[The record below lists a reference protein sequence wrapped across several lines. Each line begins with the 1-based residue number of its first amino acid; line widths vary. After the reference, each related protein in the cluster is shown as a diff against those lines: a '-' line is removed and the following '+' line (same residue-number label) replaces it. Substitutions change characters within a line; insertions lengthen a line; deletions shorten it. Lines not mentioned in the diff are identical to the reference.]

1 MKNTL
6 RNTLLKAALVAA
18 IALPFSAQMVK
29 AATLTANLTD
39 VTNSGTQN
47 YPTPKVTIT
56 DDGQPAGTLKI
67 RVEVIPGPTGGTADL
82 RGVFFN
88 LPSGVT
94 GATITRTAG
103 GPITAIEGTSSAFG
117 SIGQSANLNGSGA
130 TFGVG
135 VEIGSQGI
143 GGNPPDDF
151 QFVEFTLSGTGL
163 TLAKFSQVQFGV
175 RMMSVSDS
183 ANGKRD
189 LSSKTLGNTGTLP
202 SPSPSP
208 SGSPSPSPSGSPS
221 PSPSGSPSP
230 SPSGSPSP
238 SPSGSPSPSPS
249 GSPSPSPSGSPSP
262 SPTTPTGGGGGGG
275 TPPDVAE
282 PITIIGM
289 GLGLGGLLLSRQR
302 RNKNK

>member
-6 RNTLLKAALVAA
+6 KDTLLKAICVAA

-39 VTNSGTQN
+39 VTNNNIQN

-56 DDGQPAGTLKI
+56 NDGQPAGTLKI

-103 GPITAIEGTSSAFG
+103 GPITAIEGTSNASG
-117 SIGQSANLNGSGA
+117 SIGDSANLNGANA

-163 TLAKFSQVQFGV
+163 TLAQFSQVQFGV
-175 RMMSVSDS
+175 RMMSVSNS
-183 ANGKRD
+183 AGGARS
-189 LSSKTLGNTGTLP
+189 LSSKTLGNAGTLP

-208 SGSPSPSPSGSPS
+208 SGSPSPSPS
-221 PSPSGSPSP
+221 PSGSP
-230 SPSGSPSP
+230 
-238 SPSGSPSPSPS
+238 SPSPSPS